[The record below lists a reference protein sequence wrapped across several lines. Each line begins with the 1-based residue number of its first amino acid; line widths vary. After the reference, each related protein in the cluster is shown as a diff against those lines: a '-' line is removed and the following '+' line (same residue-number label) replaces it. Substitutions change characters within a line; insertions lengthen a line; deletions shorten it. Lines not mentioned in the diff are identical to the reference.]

1 MDIHERFNGE
11 TSFYY
16 LHASPLSRLVES
28 HQILCICLFRRA
40 QPWIYQTDLQL
51 LICVKYREYAQSNMQ
66 NQSKWKKNEF
76 ESKFLLLVMQHTFCY
91 IFISNN
97 FNNFNNRCDPISFH
111 YPSIVSFK
119 NFLKIHTRF
128 SILCNNFF
136 STIPFQKFL
145 NAIQISK
152 QTISDRR
159 DRINSF
165 SFFPWKS
172 ASRRILW
179 ESSISTLTKW
189 FNAPDTGDEWLA
201 PRI

>member
-28 HQILCICLFRRA
+28 HQILYICLFRRA

-51 LICVKYREYAQSNMQ
+51 LICVKCREYAQSNMQ

-76 ESKFLLLVMQHTFCY
+76 ESKFLLLVMQYTFCY

-111 YPSIVSFK
+111 HPSIVSSK
-119 NFLKIHTRF
+119 NSHKIFDSLQQFFFNNSVPKIPKRDPDIEADDFRSKGSNKLFFLF
-128 SILCNNFF
+128 SL
-136 STIPFQKFL
+136 K
-145 NAIQISK
+145 K
-152 QTISDRR
+152 R
-159 DRINSF
+159 
-165 SFFPWKS
+165 
-172 ASRRILW
+172 
-179 ESSISTLTKW
+179 E
-189 FNAPDTGDEWLA
+189 
-201 PRI
+201 